1 MNRVVI
7 PLKTG
12 ERIDRIRDGDIIVY
26 DEKKKDFYITTPEM
40 FFTKYD
46 EKLEKLLARYDSQVS
61 ETQKQISDLEQQMS
75 DFLEIYKKTNEKI
88 IAMVESQVKEGSK

>member
-26 DEKKKDFYITTPEM
+26 DANRKDFYITTPEM

-46 EKLEKLLARYDSQVS
+46 EKLEKLLARYDSQVAKM
-61 ETQKQISDLEQQMS
+61 QKQIIDLEQQMA
-75 DFLEIYKKTNEKI
+75 DFLEMYKKTNEKI
-88 IAMVESQVKEGSK
+88 IAMVENQITEGSK

>member
-26 DEKKKDFYITTPEM
+26 DANRKDFYITTPEM

-46 EKLEKLLARYDSQVS
+46 EKLEKLLARYDSQVA
-61 ETQKQISDLEQQMS
+61 EMQKQITDLEQQMA
-75 DFLEIYKKTNEKI
+75 DFLEMYKKTNEKI
-88 IAMVESQVKEGSK
+88 IAMVENQITEGSK